1 MIETQYIINTIEP
14 KKAPNSAKAVN
25 NKFNGV
31 GSKDSSLDPTPN
43 NNFSTVLI
51 ELPMMFYS
59 V

>member
-1 MIETQYIINTIEP
+1 MIETQYIINQIEP
-14 KKAPNSAKAVN
+14 KKAVNSAKAVKN
-25 NKFNGV
+25 NLSGV
-31 GSKDSSLDPTPN
+31 GSKDSSLVPTPN